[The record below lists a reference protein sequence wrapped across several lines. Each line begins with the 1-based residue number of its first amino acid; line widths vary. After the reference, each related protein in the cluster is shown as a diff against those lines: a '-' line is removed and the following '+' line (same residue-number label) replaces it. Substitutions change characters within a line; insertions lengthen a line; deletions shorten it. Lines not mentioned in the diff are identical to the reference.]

1 MKKFAKGCLIAAL
14 SMLTIGV
21 IILAVCTF
29 IGGTKIYAYAQDEIK
44 NNPYVEDFFVDVD
57 DFFGGD
63 IVSWHH
69 GEMHMSFDHNYPTH
83 SGDDQDFQAA
93 LASDVSNLNLEIG
106 AGSCIIS
113 ESDDAYFHIY
123 SKNAGK
129 YQYYTENGTFHVR
142 GFDHNGKGVH
152 VGEYNEIYLEIPK
165 NVLFESIEIELGAGK
180 IEADSLLASGRINME
195 IGAGELEV
203 NTLNANWFNVDLGV
217 GDMEVKNGSVN
228 DSEVNIGM
236 GEMTYSGRI
245 TGDFTAECGFGDL
258 DLYLDDSVNDHNYEL
273 DCSVG
278 DITLNQTNYSGI
290 SYTEKI
296 NNNADSTYAIEC
308 AGGKITIDFKK

>member
-93 LASDVSNLNLEIG
+93 SSPNRMMRIFISTLKMQVS
-106 AGSCIIS
+106 
-113 ESDDAYFHIY
+113 
-123 SKNAGK
+123 
-129 YQYYTENGTFHVR
+129 
-142 GFDHNGKGVH
+142 
-152 VGEYNEIYLEIPK
+152 
-165 NVLFESIEIELGAGK
+165 
-180 IEADSLLASGRINME
+180 IN
-195 IGAGELEV
+195 
-203 NTLNANWFNVDLGV
+203 
-217 GDMEVKNGSVN
+217 
-228 DSEVNIGM
+228 
-236 GEMTYSGRI
+236 
-245 TGDFTAECGFGDL
+245 
-258 DLYLDDSVNDHNYEL
+258 
-273 DCSVG
+273 
-278 DITLNQTNYSGI
+278 
-290 SYTEKI
+290 
-296 NNNADSTYAIEC
+296 
-308 AGGKITIDFKK
+308 TILKMAHSM

>member
-29 IGGTKIYAYAQDEIK
+29 VGGTKLYAYAHDEIK